1 MYDISPNQHGAI
13 PAVKAPENEIW
24 ERVYQTVS
32 SSEVDKV
39 FLKAKRNVGVMQKG
53 PHLTLKSRTD
63 VRWHKSFF

>member
-1 MYDISPNQHGAI
+1 MYDISPDQHGAI

-39 FLKAKRNVGVMQKG
+39 FLKAKRNVGVM
-53 PHLTLKSRTD
+53 LKRALI
-63 VRWHKSFF
+63 WH